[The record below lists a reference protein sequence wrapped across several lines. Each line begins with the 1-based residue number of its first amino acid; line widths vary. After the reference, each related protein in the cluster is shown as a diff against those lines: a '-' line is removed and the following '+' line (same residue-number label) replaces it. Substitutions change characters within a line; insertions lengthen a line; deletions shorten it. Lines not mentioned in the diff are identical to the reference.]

1 MSSVDDAQ
9 PTQVGFDLIRARE
22 KRPLEPRETRAL
34 VPANARAACRYV
46 TGTDRGSGQTVCGRV
61 TRAAPSCLTRV
72 GRMCV
77 PPRVRPRPASVRLGI
92 EIDGPPFGGGGHHIP
107 AAFRRGPQGFV
118 MRLTFRICPINF
130 HRGKD
135 EMSEN
140 PLIPKPPRKLKGRA
154 ARKFWRR
161 LAPIASQRGTLTP
174 ATEPLLAILCHR
186 LAHLQRRADG
196 SLVDVASD
204 THKLAKSLGLT

>member
-1 MSSVDDAQ
+1 M
-9 PTQVGFDLIRARE
+9 
-22 KRPLEPRETRAL
+22 
-34 VPANARAACRYV
+34 N
-46 TGTDRGSGQTVCGRV
+46 
-61 TRAAPSCLTRV
+61 
-72 GRMCV
+72 
-77 PPRVRPRPASVRLGI
+77 
-92 EIDGPPFGGGGHHIP
+92 
-107 AAFRRGPQGFV
+107 
-118 MRLTFRICPINF
+118 
-130 HRGKD
+130 
-135 EMSEN
+135 EN